1 MAGWRGVEIPLASGL
16 YSKPRRMAIGA
27 VIFQYPQEFPADDFE
42 RMVPDAAT
50 ARALVRERC
59 PQLLDLLA
67 RRRQRFAVLID
78 AATSPVEPAEDV
90 VLIAFCRLAYRHG
103 SWGKDFHHYHNEHH
117 IFEILGPRLERLI
130 DAIGVAALSLRDW
143 FLLALFAA
151 AHDLRQREVPAFAAG
166 IGSNERASVEETFRI
181 LRQCGFSEQSHAEIF
196 LAIELMISGS
206 TFDAR
211 PAPPMLEYNS
221 AEVVV
226 QSGGALAQKLDEK
239 LDKHAQGW
247 RTDERIAHALQL
259 TLIAADLDTANV
271 AEAFPVF
278 MASTERLCLERE
290 MRSHRDP
297 ADAAAAQ
304 PVLNF
309 LSTGQEHY
317 FFDLHRFS
325 SDYGRLAFAAAKQA
339 NVEPMRTLTRELRSR
354 VPAPRNGTQ
363 VLDTF
368 RAIVAELSR

>member
-1 MAGWRGVEIPLASGL
+1 
-16 YSKPRRMAIGA
+16 
-27 VIFQYPQEFPADDFE
+27 
-42 RMVPDAAT
+42 MVPDAAT
-50 ARALVRERC
+50 ARRLMRERC
-59 PQLLDLLA
+59 PELLELLA
-67 RRRQRFAVLID
+67 HRRQRFAPLIA
-78 AATSPVEPAEDV
+78 AATAPAESAEDA
-90 VLIAFCRLAYRHG
+90 VLMAFCRLAYRHG
-103 SWGKDFHHYHNEHH
+103 SWGKDFHHYHNERH

-130 DAIGVAALSLRDW
+130 DAIGVPALSLRDW

-181 LRQCGFSEQSHAEIF
+181 LRQCGFTEERNGEVF

-211 PAPPMLEYNS
+211 PPPPALEYNS
-221 AEVVV
+221 ADMVV

-239 LDKHAQGW
+239 LDKHAPDW
-247 RTDERIAHALQL
+247 RTDPRIAHALQL

-271 AEAFPVF
+271 AEAFPIF

-297 ADAAAAQ
+297 ADPSAAQ

-309 LSTGQEHY
+309 LSIGQEHY

-325 SDYGRLAFAAAKQA
+325 SDYGRQTFAAAKQA
-339 NVEPMRTLTRELRSR
+339 NVEPMRTLTRELRAR
-354 VPAPRNGTQ
+354 VPTPRNGTQ
-363 VLDTF
+363 VLETF
-368 RAIVAELSR
+368 RAIVAELT